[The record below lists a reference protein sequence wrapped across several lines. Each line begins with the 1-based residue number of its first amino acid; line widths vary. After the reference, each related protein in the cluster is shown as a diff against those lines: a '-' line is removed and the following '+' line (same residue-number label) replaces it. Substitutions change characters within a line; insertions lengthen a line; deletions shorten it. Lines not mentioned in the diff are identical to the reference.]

1 MKSDAGHN
9 STAAMYDDDQ
19 EDDEISSQP
28 LMPYVGMEFDSVDDA
43 KTFYNEYAFKMGF
56 GTCITASKN
65 SQKKGPPTLIKKV
78 FQCVHAGKPESK
90 DASSSASESLS
101 MGGASSSKHD
111 WFEMDV
117 SNKRQKN
124 RLLRHDCKAHLI
136 VGIRGNKWAYHILLQ
151 SIHTL

>member
-1 MKSDAGHN
+1 
-9 STAAMYDDDQ
+9 
-19 EDDEISSQP
+19 
-28 LMPYVGMEFDSVDDA
+28 MEFDSVDDA

-90 DASSSASESLS
+90 GDSSTSYEGIS
-101 MGGASSSKHD
+101 MGAASSSKQN

-117 SNKRQKN
+117 ANKRQKN
-124 RLLRHDCKAHLI
+124 RLVRHDCKAHLI
-136 VGIRGNKWAYHILLQ
+136 VGLRGDNGLFHILLQ